1 LKYSN
6 NVNLILLGLKKGV
19 MMKISK
25 QLFIALITGALYGN
39 SFAQKNEAL
48 LAIATAEQPAVVK
61 TLERLV
67 NIETGTADA
76 AGLAAMGGFLETELK
91 ALGATVTRSK
101 AAEGIDADNIVGRF
115 EGKGS
120 RKMMLMAHM
129 DTVYARGTLEKA
141 PFRIEGNRAFGPGIA
156 DAKGGIAV
164 ILHTLKLLK
173 TQGFNDYSTITVLF
187 NTDEERG
194 SLGSKD
200 LIRSLAKEHDV
211 ILSFEPNLALR
222 ESMILATSGGASV
235 RATFKG
241 KAAHSGVNPEAGVN
255 AMVEAADFILRT
267 LDLDNKDKAFRFNW
281 TVGTGGKTHN
291 IIPDE
296 AVIEA
301 NLRYS
306 NPEHLSEAMKVLEER
321 AAKPRLDGSHIS
333 VKLNMGRP
341 AFNAGVEGRRL
352 VDKAIAIYK
361 DVGPEMVILPI
372 TGGGTDAAYAA
383 MDGKPVLEGLGLP
396 GFGYHSTQAEYVL
409 IDSIPRRLY
418 LASRLIMDLAQGK

>member
-1 LKYSN
+1 MKLNFRMIATLVAISTCV
-6 NVNLILLGLKKGV
+6 NV
-19 MMKISK
+19 
-25 QLFIALITGALYGN
+25 
-39 SFAQKNEAL
+39 FAQKNEAL
-48 LAIATAEQPAVVK
+48 LAVATAEQPAVVK

-76 AGLAAMGGFLETELK
+76 IGLASMGTFLEAELK

-101 AAEGIDADNIVGRF
+101 ATEGVAADNIVGRI
-115 EGKGS
+115 EGKGT
-120 RKMMLMAHM
+120 RKIMLMAHM

-141 PFRIEGNRAFGPGIA
+141 PFRIDGNRAFGPGIA

-173 TQGFNDYSTITVLF
+173 AQGFTDYSAITVMF

-200 LIRSLAKEHDV
+200 LIRSLAKEHDA

-222 ESMILATSGGASV
+222 EAMVLATSGGASV

-255 AMVEAADFILRT
+255 AMVESADFILRT

-306 NPEHLSEAMKVLEER
+306 NPEHLSEAMKVLQEL
-321 AAKPRLDGSHIS
+321 AAKPRLEGSQIT

-396 GFGYHSTQAEYVL
+396 GFGYHSTQAEYVM

-418 LASRLIMDLAQGK
+418 LASRLVMDLAQGK

>member
-1 LKYSN
+1 MKLNFRMIATLVVISTCV
-6 NVNLILLGLKKGV
+6 NV
-19 MMKISK
+19 
-25 QLFIALITGALYGN
+25 
-39 SFAQKNEAL
+39 FAQKNEAL
-48 LAIATAEQPAVVK
+48 LAVATAEQPAVVK

-76 AGLAAMGGFLETELK
+76 IGLASMGTFLEAELK

-101 AAEGIDADNIVGRF
+101 ATEGVAADNIVGRI
-115 EGKGS
+115 EGKGT
-120 RKMMLMAHM
+120 RKIMLMAHM

-141 PFRIEGNRAFGPGIA
+141 PFRIDGNRAFGPGIA

-173 TQGFNDYSTITVLF
+173 AQGFTDYSAITVMF

-200 LIRSLAKEHDV
+200 LIRSLAKEHDA

-222 ESMILATSGGASV
+222 EAMVLATSGGASV

-241 KAAHSGVNPEAGVN
+241 KAAHSGVNPEAGIN
-255 AMVEAADFILRT
+255 AMVESADFILRT

-306 NPEHLSEAMKVLEER
+306 NPEHLSEAMKVLQEL
-321 AAKPRLDGSHIS
+321 AAKPRLEGSQIT

-396 GFGYHSTQAEYVL
+396 GFGYHSTQAEYVM

-418 LASRLIMDLAQGK
+418 LASRLVMDLAQGK

>member
-1 LKYSN
+1 
-6 NVNLILLGLKKGV
+6 
-19 MMKISK
+19 MMKINK
-25 QLFIALITGALYGN
+25 QLFIALITGALFGN

-76 AGLAAMGGFLETELK
+76 PGLAAMGSFLDTELK

-101 AAEGIDADNIVGRF
+101 AAEGVVADNIVGRF

-120 RKMMLMAHM
+120 RKIMLMAHM

-200 LIRSLAKEHDV
+200 LIRSLAKEHDA

-267 LDLDNKDKAFRFNW
+267 LDLDNQSKAFRFNW

-306 NPEHLSEAMKVLEER
+306 NPEHLAEAIKVLEER
-321 AAKPRLDGSHIS
+321 AAKPRLEGSQIN

-418 LASRLIMDLAQGK
+418 LASRLVMDLAQGK

>member
-1 LKYSN
+1 
-6 NVNLILLGLKKGV
+6 
-19 MMKISK
+19 MKINK
-25 QLFIALITGALYGN
+25 QLFIALITGALFGN

-76 AGLAAMGGFLETELK
+76 PGLAAMGSFLDTELK

-101 AAEGIDADNIVGRF
+101 AAEGVVADNIVGRF

-120 RKMMLMAHM
+120 RKIMLMAHM

-200 LIRSLAKEHDV
+200 LIRSLAKEHDA

-267 LDLDNKDKAFRFNW
+267 LDLDNQSKAFRFNW

-321 AAKPRLDGSHIS
+321 AAKPRLEGSQIN

-418 LASRLIMDLAQGK
+418 LASRLVMDLAQGK